1 MISDST
7 ENNKIVMAGTVVTD
21 PEFSH
26 EVYGENFYTFKL
38 SVPRLSETV
47 DIIPVTISEKFFPC
61 VKVETGLNILLTGQ
75 FRSYNN
81 FSGEGNRLLL
91 TVFVKDIEVIE
102 NLEDYA
108 SPNNVYL
115 NGYIC
120 KAPVYRTTPF
130 GREIADILLAVNRA
144 YNKSDYIPCIAW
156 GRNAKYAEALSVG
169 DNIIIRGRVQSR
181 QYQKKIGEE
190 EFENKVAYEVS
201 VSKLE
206 LK

>member
-1 MISDST
+1 MINDIA
-7 ENNKIVMAGTVVTD
+7 ENNKVVMAGTVVSS

-26 EVYGENFYTFKL
+26 EVYGERFFSFKL
-38 SVPRLSETV
+38 AVPRLSEAV
-47 DIIPVTISEKFFPC
+47 DVIPVTISEKFFAS
-61 VKVETGLNILLTGQ
+61 VDVSEGQKVLIDGQ

-81 FSGEGNRLLL
+81 FSGEGNRLQL
-91 TVFVKDIEVIE
+91 TVFVRNIEEIE
-102 NLEDYA
+102 DTEEYA

-144 YNKSDYIPCIAW
+144 YNKSDYIPCIVW
-156 GRNAKYAEALSVG
+156 GRNAKYAQTLSVG
-169 DNIIIRGRVQSR
+169 DNIMIRGRVQSR
-181 QYQKKIGEE
+181 KYQKKINEE
-190 EFENKVAYEVS
+190 EFEDKVAYEIS

>member
-1 MISDST
+1 MINDNT
-7 ENNKIVMAGTVVTD
+7 ENNKITMAGTVLTK

-26 EVYGENFYTFKL
+26 EVYGERFYLFKL
-38 SVPRLSETV
+38 SVPRLSETM
-47 DIIPVTISEKFFPC
+47 DIIPVTISEKFFAGVT
-61 VKVETGLNILLTGQ
+61 VKEGINVLIGGQ

-81 FSGEGNRLLL
+81 FSSSGNRLLL
-91 TVFVKDIEVIE
+91 TVFVRSIEIIE
-102 NLEDYA
+102 NLDDYA

-120 KAPVYRTTPF
+120 KPPVYRTTPF

-169 DNIIIRGRVQSR
+169 DNIIIWGRVQSR
-181 QYQKKIGEE
+181 DYQKKISEDE
-190 EFENKVAYEVS
+190 VENKTAYEVS

-206 LK
+206 CV